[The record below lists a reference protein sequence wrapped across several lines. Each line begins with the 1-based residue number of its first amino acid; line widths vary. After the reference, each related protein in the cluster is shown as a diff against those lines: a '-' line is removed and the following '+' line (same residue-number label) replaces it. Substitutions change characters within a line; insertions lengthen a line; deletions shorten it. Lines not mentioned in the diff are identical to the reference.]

1 MQTKLL
7 LMTQKCLHKRKFMM
21 KKVNNCDI
29 IRTRLYKWRIILSK
43 ISYKLVL
50 FLLIQKTLY

>member
-29 IRTRLYKWRIILSK
+29 KT
-43 ISYKLVL
+43 
-50 FLLIQKTLY
+50 IQKNDRFRYEKH

>member
-7 LMTQKCLHKRKFMM
+7 LMTQKCLRKRKFMM

-29 IRTRLYKWRIILSK
+29 IKNKIIQMEDNRVK
-43 ISYKLVL
+43 NKL
-50 FLLIQKTLY
+50 